1 MPLSTHPVDEWFAQ
15 KMLKS
20 AQMSRFGS
28 MLLIPMSLVAAIFTW
43 CVLFAVTFLVCLAS
57 GSSSK
62 FAISATVATVLLA
75 LTFVWQFTVGKR
87 DRADHDFAGKT
98 FSGMEWAMIRAA
110 SSGWGVFIFDPE
122 LGGPLVRFVSA
133 VFLTSP
139 RMIELGKELKRRAAR
154 LEQADAALCS
164 KVVRRMVKT
173 QKRVTMVDMQK
184 NMPNEDLASLVQ
196 ILTDVDGIIFLTKN
210 GIGLTLAPRFNEEFQ
225 KWIANRDDVAELD
238 DEPEAAAP
246 TPPTNAPDADDEE

>member
-1 MPLSTHPVDEWFAQ
+1 MSTNPVDEWFAQ

-43 CVLFAVTFLVCLAS
+43 CVLFVISFGVCLAS
-57 GSSSK
+57 GWSSK
-62 FAISATVATVLLA
+62 LAIAAATVLLA

-139 RMIELGKELKRRAAR
+139 RMIELSQELKRRATR
-154 LEQADAALCS
+154 LERADAALCS

-210 GIGLTLAPRFNEEFQ
+210 GIGLTLAPRFNEEFRQ
-225 KWIANRDDVAELD
+225 WIANRDDVEELD
-238 DEPEAAAP
+238 DEPEATAP
-246 TPPTNAPDADDEE
+246 TPPTIAPDAAADEEE